1 MDGVGQ
7 MWMGLVRCGWGWLN
21 VDGIGYFSGGV
32 DNFCFEVMG
41 TEGKEDIVPKGQ
53 HAMSEDHALGSLHI
67 TVLNIAKKHP
77 NSLRNEVHVVIKI
90 SLASGSQRPR

>member
-1 MDGVGQ
+1 MYPTTPCNIPTESIRFQWGFVRI
-7 MWMGLVRCGWGWLN
+7 WMGSVKCGWGWSN
-21 VDGIGYFSGGV
+21 VDGVGYFSSGV

-67 TVLNIAKKHP
+67 TVP
-77 NSLRNEVHVVIKI
+77 EYS
-90 SLASGSQRPR
+90 

>member
-1 MDGVGQ
+1 MGFCQNLDGVGQ
-7 MWMGLVRCGWGWLN
+7 MWMGLVRCGWGWSN
-21 VDGIGYFSGGV
+21 VDGVGYFSSGV

-67 TVLNIAKKHP
+67 TVP
-77 NSLRNEVHVVIKI
+77 EYS
-90 SLASGSQRPR
+90 